1 MMRSLLRNNKGV
13 SEIVNYALLIVIA
26 LALSFLVYKFLFV
39 FVPKE
44 RITCDEDISLII
56 TEATCT
62 FEEST
67 CSPSDPS
74 TCTDATV
81 ELTVLNK
88 GRFSIDSVFIRLGK
102 ASQKVKSQINGN
114 CETITGCNGPH
125 NGLKPGETKEIIAPF
140 KSDKIIDRTSPIP
153 SSQQFEVEIQP
164 AQWKKARIPC
174 PAVITQPIT
183 CTK

>member
-62 FEEST
+62 FSGI
-67 CSPSDPS
+67 S
-74 TCTDATV
+74 AGNV
-81 ELTVLNK
+81 QLKVLNK

-102 ASQKVKSQINGN
+102 SNQKVKSQINGN
-114 CETITGCNGPH
+114 LEEIEITGCTNR
-125 NGLKPGETKEIIAPF
+125 NCLKPGDIITIPTPPTAF
-140 KSDKIIDRTSPIP
+140 NSEKIITDRSKTP
-153 SSQQFEVEIQP
+153 QEFEIEIQP

-183 CTK
+183 CTKLP